1 MSILIAEDTAF
12 QREYLRKLISE
23 QFAEFLPV
31 VEVEDGLQAVEAAEK
46 LQPALVVL
54 DIKLPRLNGIKAA
67 KAIWDKLPLT
77 RIVFW
82 SQYKDETYLRE
93 LGKIVPGETVY
104 GYILKNSPD
113 EKLTQALRAV
123 LVDEQCWIDREVR
136 GIQSRAGN
144 RDTGLTDVEYE
155 ALIDIS
161 LGLTD
166 KTIARRRYL
175 SERGVQNR
183 LRELYSK
190 LNVDDEQ
197 IAGPKWGHTFNPRGR
212 AIWTALKRGLINAD
226 QLAEEDEKLRAW
238 LEVEVGFKPQ
248 TA

>member
-1 MSILIAEDTAF
+1 MTILIAEDTAF
-12 QREYLRKLISE
+12 QREYLRNLINA
-23 QFAEFLPV
+23 QFAEYLPV
-31 VEVEDGLQAVEAAEK
+31 VEVEDGLQAVEASEK

-54 DIKLPRLNGIKAA
+54 DIKLPGLNGIKAA

-104 GYILKNSPD
+104 GYVLKNSPD

-136 GIQSRAGN
+136 GIQSRAGS

-183 LRELYSK
+183 LRELYAK
-190 LNVDDEQ
+190 LHVDDEQ
-197 IAGPKWGHTFNPRGR
+197 IAGPKWGHAFNPRGR

-226 QLAEEDEKLRAW
+226 ELAAEDEKLRAW

-248 TA
+248 TT